1 MEIDLNHIMYLSKI
15 SIEPENQEKF
25 KKEFSQILSFVDE
38 ITKLSL
44 DENLES
50 EGVGLDELRQDEI
63 QDKKRFDALK
73 NAPEKVDGCYK
84 VPLVV
89 E

>member
-1 MEIDLNHIMYLSKI
+1 MEIDLNHLMYLSKI

-73 NAPEKVDGCYK
+73 NAPEKVDECYK

>member
-1 MEIDLNHIMYLSKI
+1 MEIDLNHLMYLSKI

-50 EGVGLDELRQDEI
+50 EGVGLNELRQDEI
-63 QDKKRFDALK
+63 QDKKMFDALK
-73 NAPEKVDGCYK
+73 NAPEKVDECYK